1 MRHVAKATL
10 RHAFTCSVFPAADA
24 IEQTMPDDA
33 ELLYRYVTNRDQTA
47 FAEIVRRHLDG
58 VYSAALRRVGGD
70 VQFAEDVTQQVFAT
84 LARKALAISRHPFL
98 GAWLYTT
105 TRHES
110 ANLVRRERRRK
121 ARERW
126 ASVMTQITTDE
137 SSSAD
142 ADWQQIA
149 PIVDGAIDQLVD
161 LDRTA
166 IVLRFIERRGFA
178 EIGAALHVS
187 ADAARM
193 RVERA
198 LERLRQRLV
207 RQGVTSTAL
216 ALGLSLTANAA
227 SPAPVAMGA
236 SITSTALVSVAV
248 AGGTAPW
255 VTFMSLTKVQ
265 TTLAAAA
272 LLAAGAS
279 FHSQHLATDER
290 SRKAASQS
298 LVMAASAR
306 RDALQREARESTTR
320 RTELE
325 QQIDAA
331 RMNRAHPSG
340 EPALVPAV
348 DSQLEIIRR
357 QAQIR
362 HSLARTHP
370 EYQRLS
376 REVARRDLWRQYG
389 RLYLALNLP
398 PERVAQFERVM
409 VEYDWQ
415 RVDLESAA
423 RVQGL
428 PDSAPPISK
437 MLADIEIN
445 RNAALRQLLG
455 PDQHAEYERF
465 RHTAGIRFQIT
476 DWMAGALYETRAPLT
491 GGQADRL
498 TDILA
503 RHTIAGEDKPLSTPE
518 IRWDNVVVEA
528 RGVLSPIQM
537 QFLESLRAQMDWRKA
552 FHAAIG
558 TVEEKP
564 MVKKASGG

>member
-1 MRHVAKATL
+1 
-10 RHAFTCSVFPAADA
+10 
-24 IEQTMPDDA
+24 MPDDA
-33 ELLYRYVTNRDQTA
+33 ELLYRYVTNRDQNA

-84 LARKALAISRHPFL
+84 LARKARAVSRHPCL

-121 ARERW
+121 ARERCT
-126 ASVMTQITTDE
+126 SVMTLIAPDE

-149 PIVDGAIDQLVD
+149 PILDEAIDRLAE

-166 IVLRFIERRGFA
+166 IVLRYIERRGFA
-178 EIGAALHVS
+178 AVGAALHVS

-198 LERLRQRLV
+198 LERLRHSLV
-207 RQGVTSTAL
+207 RRGVTSSAMGLGIAL
-216 ALGLSLTANAA
+216 AANAA

-236 SITSTALVSVAV
+236 NITATALASVAIT
-248 AGGTAPW
+248 AGTAPW
-255 VTFMSLTKVQ
+255 VTFMSLPKVQ
-265 TTLAAAA
+265 TTLAVAAV
-272 LLAAGAS
+272 LAAGAA
-279 FHSQHLATDER
+279 FHSQHLATEER

-298 LVMAASAR
+298 LVTAASAR
-306 RDALQREARESTTR
+306 LDALQREAREATTR

-325 QQIDAA
+325 LQIGAA
-331 RMNRAHPSG
+331 RTNRALSG
-340 EPALVPAV
+340 GASALVPAV

-357 QAQIR
+357 QARTRQ
-362 HSLARTHP
+362 SLARTHP
-370 EYQRLS
+370 EYQRFS

-389 RLYLALNLP
+389 RLYLALKIP
-398 PERVAQFERVM
+398 PERVAQFEQVM

-415 RVDLESAA
+415 RVDVESAA
-423 RVQGL
+423 RAQGL
-428 PDSAPPISK
+428 PDSATPIPK
-437 MLADIEIN
+437 MLADIETN
-445 RNAALRQLLG
+445 RNVALRQLLG
-455 PDQHAEYERF
+455 SDQHAEYERF
-465 RHTAGIRFQIT
+465 RHTAGIRFEIT
-476 DWMAGALYETRAPLT
+476 DWMAGALYETRDPLT
-491 GGQADRL
+491 GVQAGRL

-503 RHTIAGEDKPLSTPE
+503 RHTIAGEKMPVSTSE
-518 IRWDNVVVEA
+518 ILWDSALEEA
-528 RGVLSPIQM
+528 REALSPLQM
-537 QFLESLRAQMDWRKA
+537 RFLESLRAQMDWRKA

-558 TVEEKP
+558 SVEERP
-564 MVKKASGG
+564 MAKKTSGG